1 MSISRSRTF
10 SQFSSRRLL
19 LATALVAS
27 CVCAF
32 AGQASASVYPAHTVL
47 NYCSNRAGLG
57 KVVRGTYHG
66 LGFLAW
72 DSNRD
77 GRIDHMAIDTNRDRY
92 VDLAIA
98 DTNEDGTPDW
108 VGVCN
113 GRAQLWYRY
122 SYLVARLPQRQAPAQ
137 PAPRPPNAAA
147 NAAWGEMMPGL
158 SVLYGINPIGPDL
171 YSFDY

>member
-77 GRIDHMAIDTNRDRY
+77 GRIDHMAIDTNRG
-92 VDLAIA
+92 L
-98 DTNEDGTPDW
+98 GW
-108 VGVCN
+108 GV
-113 GRAQLWYRY
+113 
-122 SYLVARLPQRQAPAQ
+122 QRPGAAVVPVLISRRSSAPA
-137 PAPRPPNAAA
+137 PGAGATRPPAAKCRRKRSMGRDDA
-147 NAAWGEMMPGL
+147 RVVGALRHQPHRA
-158 SVLYGINPIGPDL
+158 
-171 YSFDY
+171 